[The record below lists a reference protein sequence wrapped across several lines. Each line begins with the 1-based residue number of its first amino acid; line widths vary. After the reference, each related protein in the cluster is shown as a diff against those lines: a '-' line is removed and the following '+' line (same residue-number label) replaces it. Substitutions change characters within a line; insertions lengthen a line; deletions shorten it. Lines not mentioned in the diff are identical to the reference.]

1 MIYLSNNFDV
11 NMIPTKEFTRVE
23 IERISIHQAAD
34 CLRYGFVSLIEDT
47 TLAQVVSSEIG
58 AESKGTVP
66 SKGFGLSFSEDE
78 KDMMVVTQYYG
89 SPLHPGTTKLPED
102 GGLVWFSVK
111 LRTESHEAHTGG
123 QS

>member
-1 MIYLSNNFDV
+1 MVYISDTFDV
-11 NMIPTKEFTRVE
+11 SMIPSHMFTRVE
-23 IERISIHQAAD
+23 IERISIHHAVGR
-34 CLRYGFVSLIEDT
+34 LMNGFVSLIEDT

-66 SKGFGLSFSEDE
+66 PDNFKFSFSENEVDT
-78 KDMMVVTQYYG
+78 MVVVRYYG
-89 SPLHPGTTKLPED
+89 SPLRPGATRLPED
-102 GGLVWFSVK
+102 GGLVWFSVS